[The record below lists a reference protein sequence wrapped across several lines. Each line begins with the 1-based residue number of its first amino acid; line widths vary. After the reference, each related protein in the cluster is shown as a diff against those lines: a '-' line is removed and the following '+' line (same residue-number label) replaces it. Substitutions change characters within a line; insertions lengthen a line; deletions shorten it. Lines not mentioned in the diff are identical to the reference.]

1 MAYCGVDP
9 LDSMDEAYEGTLRMD
24 IEWMRSRLEQ
34 YIGLV
39 EEYNAAS
46 RAAGYDFT
54 EHVRTLDRQATRA
67 EPTVV
72 QILKQLDSALSVDFV
87 GAGYDL
93 SNGVERC
100 TKALGILDD
109 REEWAVRFTPDSP
122 SLQADQM
129 HPLMWQAA
137 SPIWGTGEFK
147 MAVQQAAVALSA
159 RIKSKSHS
167 HLTERELAQQVF
179 SPEPAKVGQSR
190 LHFAGDPRDKTWQS
204 RQQGLHLMAQGAF
217 AGIRNV
223 AVHDEAQWSEHEALE
238 HLAVLSVL
246 ARWIDETGRTAT

>member
-1 MAYCGVDP
+1 
-9 LDSMDEAYEGTLRMD
+9 MD
-24 IEWMRSRLEQ
+24 IEWMRSRLQ
-34 YIGLV
+34 HYIGLV
-39 EEYNAAS
+39 ETYQAAH
-46 RAAGYDFT
+46 RQAGYEYT

-72 QILKQLDSALSVDFV
+72 QILNQLDPALSVDFV
-87 GAGYDL
+87 GAGYDS

-109 REEWAVRFTPDSP
+109 REEWAVRLTPDAP
-122 SLQADQM
+122 SLQADRM

-137 SPIWGTGEFK
+137 APIWVTGEFK
-147 MAVQQAAVALSA
+147 IAVQQAAVALSA
-159 RIKSKSHS
+159 HIKSKAGS
-167 HLTERELAQQVF
+167 HLAERELVQQVF
-179 SPEPAKVGQSR
+179 SPEPPKVGQSR
-190 LHFAGDPRDKTWQS
+190 LHFDGDSRDKTWQS

-223 AVHDEAQWSEHEALE
+223 AVHDEVHWSEHEALE

-246 ARWIDETGRTAT
+246 ARWTEETSPRVV